1 MKKFFSF
8 ACALF
13 ACVAAFATV
22 EVPTTVPDD
31 ATLNGYKAEGA
42 NVVVAFYTTAP
53 ICNDIVFVGSY
64 RMAGSGWSTDLDSLV
79 KFEPVDNFAGWYVTS
94 VYDAS
99 ASIEGKPVQLK
110 SDGTFSWDYQLGDD
124 AVAVR
129 GTLTIEPGYSGEVNL
144 KGYGTDAPVVFAF
157 GKWKNDN
164 NPCVAAERHNYTV
177 ILNAPF
183 CADEAGTPF
192 DPAIVGD
199 FNGWNVEAPAMDLM
213 VGGDYDGKYK
223 YEFEDE
229 VGHAFKFKATTDT
242 DWSNEIQL
250 LDSAGNWYNNPN
262 ITLGSDTVIILD
274 YSAGKYT
281 KCVEEQTAVENVE
294 AKNIRKVIE
303 NGRLVIYVGEERYN
317 ALGIKE

>member
-53 ICNDIVFVGSY
+53 ICNPIVFTGSY
-64 RMAGSGWSTDLDSLV
+64 CGWSTDPTALV
-79 KFEPVDNFAGWYVTS
+79 KFESVEGFENWYVTS
-94 VYDAS
+94 FTDAS
-99 ASIEGKPVQLK
+99 DTIQGKPVQLK
-110 SDGTFSWDYQLGDD
+110 SDGSFSWDYQLGDD
-124 AVAVR
+124 AEVVR
-129 GTLTIEPGYSGEVNL
+129 GTLTIAPGYSGEVNL
-144 KGYGTDAPVVFAF
+144 KGYGTDAPVVIAF

-177 ILNAPF
+177 ILDAPY
-183 CADEAGTPF
+183 CADEAGTYF
-192 DPAIVGD
+192 DPAIIGT
-199 FNGWNVEAPAMDLM
+199 FNGWSEGVAMDLI

-229 VGHAFKFKATTDT
+229 VGHEFKFKAATDT
-242 DWSNEIQL
+242 DWSNQIQL
-250 LDSAGNWYNNPN
+250 LDSAGNYYDNPN
-262 ITLGSDTVIILD
+262 IKLGADTVIILD

>member
-13 ACVAAFATV
+13 ACVTAFAV
-22 EVPTTVPDD
+22 EVPTNRPDD
-31 ATLNGYKAEGA
+31 ATLNAYKAEGA

-53 ICNDIVFVGSY
+53 ICNPIVFTGSY
-64 RMAGSGWSTDLDSLV
+64 CGWSTDPTALV
-79 KFEPVDNFAGWYVTS
+79 KFESVEGFENWYVTS
-94 VYDAS
+94 FTDAS
-99 ASIEGKPVQLK
+99 DTIQGKPVQLK
-110 SDGTFSWDYQLGDD
+110 SDGSFSWDYQLGDD
-124 AVAVR
+124 AEVVR
-129 GTLTIEPGYSGEVNL
+129 GTLTIAPGYSGEVNL
-144 KGYGTDAPVVFAF
+144 KGYGTDAPVVIAF

-177 ILNAPF
+177 ILDAPY
-183 CADEAGTPF
+183 CADEAGTYF
-192 DPAIVGD
+192 DPAIIGT
-199 FNGWNVEAPAMDLM
+199 FNNWSEGVAMDLI
-213 VGGDYDGKYK
+213 VEGENAGKYK

-229 VGHAFKFKATTDT
+229 VGHEFKFKAATDT
-242 DWSNEIQL
+242 DWSNQIQL
-250 LDSAGNWYNNPN
+250 LDSAGNYYDNPN
-262 ITLGSDTVIILD
+262 IKLGADTVIILD

>member
-22 EVPTTVPDD
+22 EVPTNVPDD
-31 ATLNGYKAEGA
+31 ATLNAYKAEGA
-42 NVVVAFYTTAP
+42 NVVVAFYTTAQ
-53 ICNDIVFVGSY
+53 ICNDVVFIGSY
-64 RMAGSGWSTDLDSLV
+64 CSWAEDPAGLV

-94 VYDAS
+94 FTDAS
-99 ASIEGKPVQLK
+99 ENIEGKPVQLK
-110 SDGTFSWDYQLGDD
+110 SDGTFAWDYQLGDD
-124 AVAVR
+124 AIAVVDGR
-129 GTLTIEPGYSGEVNL
+129 VTIEPGYSGEVNL
-144 KGYGTDAPVVFAF
+144 KQYATDAPVVIAF

-164 NPCVAAERHNYTV
+164 NPCVVAERHNYTV
-177 ILNAPF
+177 ILDAPY
-183 CADEAGTPF
+183 CADEAGNYF
-192 DPAIVGD
+192 DPAIIGD
-199 FNGWNVEAPAMDLM
+199 FNGWSEGVAMELIP
-213 VGGDYDGKYK
+213 DGEYALKYK

-242 DWSNEIQL
+242 DWSNQIQL
-250 LDSAGNWYNNPN
+250 LDSAGNWYDNPN
-262 ITLGSDTVIILD
+262 ITLGADTVIVVD

-281 KCVEEQTAVENVE
+281 KCVENQTAVENVE

>member
-22 EVPTTVPDD
+22 EVPTTAPDD
-31 ATLNGYKAEGA
+31 ATLNAYKAEGA

-53 ICNDIVFVGSY
+53 ICNDIVFIGSY
-64 RMAGSGWSTDLDSLV
+64 NGWNSSDPTQLI
-79 KFEPVDNFAGWYVTS
+79 KFEEVENFAGWYVTS
-94 VYDAS
+94 FTDAS
-99 ASIEGKPVQLK
+99 ESIEGKPVQLK

-124 AVAVR
+124 AVVVR

-164 NPCVAAERHNYTV
+164 NPCVAAEKHNYTV
-177 ILNAPF
+177 ILNAPY
-183 CADEAGTPF
+183 CADEAGTYF
-192 DPAIVGD
+192 DPAIIGD
-199 FNGWNVEAPAMDLM
+199 FNGWSEGVAMDLILDGEN
-213 VGGDYDGKYK
+213 VGKYK

-229 VGHAFKFKATTDT
+229 VGHAFKFKAATDT
-242 DWSNEIQL
+242 DWSNQIQL
-250 LDSAGNWYNNPN
+250 LDSVGNWYDNPN
-262 ITLGSDTVIILD
+262 ITLGADTVIILD
-274 YSAGKYT
+274 YSEGKYT
-281 KCVEEQTAVENVE
+281 LCVGAQTAVENVE

>member
-53 ICNDIVFVGSY
+53 ICNDIVFIGSY
-64 RMAGSGWSTDLDSLV
+64 NGWNSSDPTQLI
-79 KFEPVDNFAGWYVTS
+79 KFEPVENFAGWYVTS
-94 VYDAS
+94 FTDAS
-99 ASIEGKPVQLK
+99 ESIEGKPVQLK

-124 AVAVR
+124 AVSVR

-164 NPCVAAERHNYTV
+164 NPCVAAEKHNYTV
-177 ILNAPF
+177 ILNAPY
-183 CADEAGTPF
+183 CADEAGTYF
-192 DPAIVGD
+192 DPAIIGD
-199 FNGWNVEAPAMDLM
+199 FNGWSEGVAMDLILD
-213 VGGDYDGKYK
+213 GENAGKYK

-229 VGHAFKFKATTDT
+229 VGHAFKFKAATDT
-242 DWSNEIQL
+242 DWSNQIQL
-250 LDSAGNWYNNPN
+250 LDSAGSWYDNPN
-262 ITLGSDTVIILD
+262 ITLGADTVIILD
-274 YSAGKYT
+274 YSEGKYT
-281 KCVEEQTAVENVE
+281 LCVEEETAVENVE
-294 AKNIRKVIE
+294 AKDVRKVIE

>member
-22 EVPTTVPDD
+22 EVPANVPDD
-31 ATLNGYKAEGA
+31 ATLNAYKAEGA

-53 ICNDIVFVGSY
+53 ICNDIVFIGSY
-64 RMAGSGWSTDLDSLV
+64 NGWNSSDPTQLI
-79 KFEPVDNFAGWYVTS
+79 KFEEVENFAGWYVAS
-94 VYDAS
+94 FNDAS
-99 ASIEGKPVQLK
+99 ESIEGKPVQLK

-124 AVAVR
+124 AVVVR

-164 NPCVAAERHNYTV
+164 NPCVAAEKHNYTV
-177 ILNAPF
+177 ILNAPY
-183 CADEAGTPF
+183 CADEAGTYF
-192 DPAIVGD
+192 DPAIIGD
-199 FNGWNVEAPAMDLM
+199 FNGWSEGVAMDLILDGEN
-213 VGGDYDGKYK
+213 VGKYK

-229 VGHAFKFKATTDT
+229 VGHAFKFKAATDT
-242 DWSNEIQL
+242 DWSNQIQL
-250 LDSAGNWYNNPN
+250 LDSVGNWYDNPN
-262 ITLGSDTVIILD
+262 ITLGADTVIILD
-274 YSAGKYT
+274 YSEGKYT
-281 KCVEEQTAVENVE
+281 LCVEEQTAVENVE

>member
-42 NVVVAFYTTAP
+42 NVVVAFYTTAE
-53 ICNDIVFVGSY
+53 ICNDVVFIGSY
-64 RMAGSGWSTDLDSLV
+64 CSWAEDPAGLV
-79 KFEPVDNFAGWYVTS
+79 KFEPVENFTGWYVTS
-94 VYDAS
+94 FTDAS
-99 ASIEGKPVQLK
+99 ESIKGKPVQLK

-124 AVAVR
+124 AVVVR

-177 ILNAPF
+177 ILDAPS
-183 CADEAGTPF
+183 CADEAGNYF
-192 DPAIVGD
+192 DPAIIGN
-199 FNGWNVEAPAMDLM
+199 FNNWSDGVAMELITE
-213 VGGDYDGKYK
+213 GEHALKYK

-229 VGHAFKFKATTDT
+229 VGHEFKFRAANIT
-242 DWSNEIQL
+242 DWSNQIQL
-250 LDSAGNWYNNPN
+250 RDSAGNWYDNPN
-262 ITLGSDTVIILD
+262 VKLGADTVIILD
-274 YSAGKYT
+274 YSEGKYT
-281 KCVEEQTAVENVE
+281 LCVEEQTAVENVE

>member
-22 EVPTTVPDD
+22 EVPTTAPDD
-31 ATLNGYKAEGA
+31 ATLNAYKAEGA

-53 ICNDIVFVGSY
+53 ICNDIVFIGSY
-64 RMAGSGWSTDLDSLV
+64 NGWNSSDPTQLI
-79 KFEPVDNFAGWYVTS
+79 KFEPVENFAGWYVTS
-94 VYDAS
+94 FTDAS
-99 ASIEGKPVQLK
+99 ESIEGKPVQLK

-124 AVAVR
+124 AVSVR

-164 NPCVAAERHNYTV
+164 NPCVAAEKHNYTV
-177 ILNAPF
+177 ILNAPY
-183 CADEAGTPF
+183 CADEAGTYF
-192 DPAIVGD
+192 DPAIIGD
-199 FNGWNVEAPAMDLM
+199 FNGWSEGVAMDLILDGEN
-213 VGGDYDGKYK
+213 VGKYK

-229 VGHAFKFKATTDT
+229 VGHAFKFKAATDT
-242 DWSNEIQL
+242 DWSNQIQL
-250 LDSAGNWYNNPN
+250 LDSVGNWYDNPN
-262 ITLGSDTVIILD
+262 ITLGADTVIILD
-274 YSAGKYT
+274 YSEGKYT
-281 KCVEEQTAVENVE
+281 LCVEEQTAVENVE

>member
-1 MKKFFSF
+1 MKKFLSF

-22 EVPTTVPDD
+22 EVPANVPDD
-31 ATLNGYKAEGA
+31 ATLNAYKAEGA
-42 NVVVAFYTTAP
+42 NVVVAFYTTAE
-53 ICNDIVFVGSY
+53 ICNDVVFIGSY
-64 RMAGSGWSTDLDSLV
+64 CSWAEDPAGLV

-94 VYDAS
+94 FTDAS
-99 ASIEGKPVQLK
+99 ENIEGKPVQLK
-110 SDGTFSWDYQLGDD
+110 SDGTFAWDYQLGDD
-124 AVAVR
+124 AIAV
-129 GTLTIEPGYSGEVNL
+129 GNSIVTIEPGYAGEVNL
-144 KGYGTDAPVVFAF
+144 KGYGTDAPVVIAF

-177 ILNAPF
+177 ILNAPY
-183 CADEAGTPF
+183 CADEAGNYF
-192 DPAIVGD
+192 DPAIIGT
-199 FNGWNVEAPAMDLM
+199 FNNWSEGVAMDLI
-213 VGGDYDGKYK
+213 VEGENAGKYK

-229 VGHAFKFKATTDT
+229 VGHEFKFKAATDT
-242 DWSNEIQL
+242 DWSNQIQL
-250 LDSAGNWYNNPN
+250 LDSAGNYYDNPN
-262 ITLGSDTVIILD
+262 IKLGADTVIILD

-281 KCVEEQTAVENVE
+281 KCVEKQTAVENVE

>member
-22 EVPTTVPDD
+22 EVPANVPDD
-31 ATLNGYKAEGA
+31 ATLNAYKAEGA
-42 NVVVAFYTTAP
+42 NVVVAFYTTAQ
-53 ICNDIVFVGSY
+53 ICNDVVFTGSY
-64 RMAGSGWSTDLDSLV
+64 CSWSTDPTALV

-94 VYDAS
+94 FTDAS
-99 ASIEGKPVQLK
+99 ESIEGKPVQLK

-177 ILNAPF
+177 ILDAPY
-183 CADEAGTPF
+183 CADEAGTYF
-192 DPAIVGD
+192 DPAIIGT
-199 FNGWNVEAPAMDLM
+199 FNNWSEGVAMDLI
-213 VGGDYDGKYK
+213 VEGENAGKYK

-229 VGHAFKFKATTDT
+229 VGHEFKFKAATDT
-242 DWSNEIQL
+242 DWSNQIQL
-250 LDSAGNWYNNPN
+250 LDSAGNYYDNPN
-262 ITLGSDTVIILD
+262 IKLGADTVIILD

>member
-22 EVPTTVPDD
+22 EVPTTAPDD
-31 ATLNGYKAEGA
+31 ATLNAYKAEGA

-53 ICNDIVFVGSY
+53 ICNDIVFIGSY
-64 RMAGSGWSTDLDSLV
+64 NGWNSSDPTQLI
-79 KFEPVDNFAGWYVTS
+79 KFEPVQNFAGWYVTS
-94 VYDAS
+94 FTDAS
-99 ASIEGKPVQLK
+99 ESIEGKPVQLK

-164 NPCVAAERHNYTV
+164 NPCVAAEKHNYTV
-177 ILNAPF
+177 ILNAPY
-183 CADEAGTPF
+183 CADEAGTYF
-192 DPAIVGD
+192 DPAIIGD
-199 FNGWNVEAPAMDLM
+199 FNGWSEGVAMDLILDGEN
-213 VGGDYDGKYK
+213 VGKYK

-229 VGHAFKFKATTDT
+229 VGHAFKFKAATDT
-242 DWSNEIQL
+242 DWSNQIQL
-250 LDSAGNWYNNPN
+250 LDSVGNWYDNPN
-262 ITLGSDTVIILD
+262 ITLGADTVIILD
-274 YSAGKYT
+274 YSEGKYT
-281 KCVEEQTAVENVE
+281 LCVREQTAVENVE

>member
-31 ATLNGYKAEGA
+31 ATLNAYKAEGA

-53 ICNDIVFVGSY
+53 ICNDIVFIGSY
-64 RMAGSGWSTDLDSLV
+64 NGWNSSDPTQLI
-79 KFEPVDNFAGWYVTS
+79 KFEPVENFAGWYVTS
-94 VYDAS
+94 FTDAS
-99 ASIEGKPVQLK
+99 ESIEGKPVQLK

-124 AVAVR
+124 AVSVR
-129 GTLTIEPGYSGEVNL
+129 GTLTIEPGYAGEVNL

-164 NPCVAAERHNYTV
+164 NPCVAAEKHNYTV
-177 ILNAPF
+177 ILNAPY
-183 CADEAGTPF
+183 CADEAGTYF
-192 DPAIVGD
+192 DPAIIGD
-199 FNGWNVEAPAMDLM
+199 FNGWSEGVAMELIPDGENV
-213 VGGDYDGKYK
+213 GKYK

-229 VGHAFKFKATTDT
+229 VGHEFKFKAATDT
-242 DWSNEIQL
+242 DWSNQIQL
-250 LDSAGNWYNNPN
+250 LDSAGNYYDNPN
-262 ITLGSDTVIILD
+262 IKLGADTVIILD

-281 KCVEEQTAVENVE
+281 KCVENQTAVENVE

>member
-22 EVPTTVPDD
+22 EVPTTAPDD
-31 ATLNGYKAEGA
+31 ATLNAYKAEGA

-53 ICNDIVFVGSY
+53 ICNDIVFIGSY
-64 RMAGSGWSTDLDSLV
+64 NGWNSSDPTQLI
-79 KFEPVDNFAGWYVTS
+79 KFEEVENFAGWYVTS
-94 VYDAS
+94 FTDAS
-99 ASIEGKPVQLK
+99 ESIEGKPVQLK

-124 AVAVR
+124 AVVVR

-164 NPCVAAERHNYTV
+164 NPCVAAEKHNYTV
-177 ILNAPF
+177 ILNAPY
-183 CADEAGTPF
+183 CADEAGTYF
-192 DPAIVGD
+192 DPAIIGD
-199 FNGWNVEAPAMDLM
+199 FNGWSEGVAMDLILDGEN
-213 VGGDYDGKYK
+213 VGKYK

-229 VGHAFKFKATTDT
+229 VGHAFKFKAATDT
-242 DWSNEIQL
+242 DWSNQIQL
-250 LDSAGNWYNNPN
+250 LDSVGNWYDNPN
-262 ITLGSDTVIILD
+262 ITLGADTVIILD
-274 YSAGKYT
+274 YSEGKYT
-281 KCVEEQTAVENVE
+281 LCVEEQTAVENVE

>member
-31 ATLNGYKAEGA
+31 ATLNAYKAEGA

-53 ICNDIVFVGSY
+53 ICNDIVFIGSY
-64 RMAGSGWSTDLDSLV
+64 NGWNSSDPTQLI
-79 KFEPVDNFAGWYVTS
+79 KFEEVENFAGWYVTS
-94 VYDAS
+94 FTDAS
-99 ASIEGKPVQLK
+99 ESIEGKPVQLK

-124 AVAVR
+124 AVSVR

-164 NPCVAAERHNYTV
+164 NPCVAAEKHNYTV
-177 ILNAPF
+177 ILNAPY
-183 CADEAGTPF
+183 CADEAGTYF
-192 DPAIVGD
+192 DPAIIGD
-199 FNGWNVEAPAMDLM
+199 FNGWSEGVAMDLILDGEN
-213 VGGDYDGKYK
+213 VGKYK

-229 VGHAFKFKATTDT
+229 VGHAFKFKAATDT
-242 DWSNEIQL
+242 DWSNQIQL
-250 LDSAGNWYNNPN
+250 LDSAGNWYDNPN
-262 ITLGSDTVIILD
+262 ITLGADTVIILD
-274 YSAGKYT
+274 YSEGKYT
-281 KCVEEQTAVENVE
+281 LCVSEQTAVENVE

>member
-31 ATLNGYKAEGA
+31 ATLNAYKAEGA
-42 NVVVAFYTTAP
+42 NVVVAFYTTAQ
-53 ICNDIVFVGSY
+53 ICNDVVFTGTYCS
-64 RMAGSGWSTDLDSLV
+64 WSTDPTALV

-94 VYDAS
+94 FTDAS
-99 ASIEGKPVQLK
+99 ESIEGKPVQLK

-124 AVAVR
+124 AEVVR
-129 GTLTIEPGYSGEVNL
+129 GTLTIEKGYAGEVNL

-177 ILNAPF
+177 ILDAPY
-183 CADEAGTPF
+183 CADEAGTYF
-192 DPAIVGD
+192 DPAIIGT
-199 FNGWNVEAPAMDLM
+199 FNNWSEGVAMDLI
-213 VGGDYDGKYK
+213 VEGENAGKYK

-229 VGHAFKFKATTDT
+229 VGHEFKFKAATDT
-242 DWSNEIQL
+242 DWSNQIQL
-250 LDSAGNWYNNPN
+250 LDSAGNYYDNPN
-262 ITLGSDTVIILD
+262 IKLGADTVIILD

-281 KCVEEQTAVENVE
+281 KCVENQTAVENVE

>member
-22 EVPTTVPDD
+22 EVPANVPDD
-31 ATLNGYKAEGA
+31 ATLNAYKAEGA

-53 ICNDIVFVGSY
+53 ICNPIVFTGSY
-64 RMAGSGWSTDLDSLV
+64 CGWSTDPTALV
-79 KFEPVDNFAGWYVTS
+79 KFESVEGFENWYVTS
-94 VYDAS
+94 FTDAS
-99 ASIEGKPVQLK
+99 DTIQGKPVQLK
-110 SDGTFSWDYQLGDD
+110 SDGSFSWDYQLGDD
-124 AVAVR
+124 AEVVR
-129 GTLTIEPGYSGEVNL
+129 GTLTIAPGYSGEVNL
-144 KGYGTDAPVVFAF
+144 KGYGTDAPVVIAF

-177 ILNAPF
+177 ILDAPY
-183 CADEAGTPF
+183 CADEAGTYF
-192 DPAIVGD
+192 DPAIIGT
-199 FNGWNVEAPAMDLM
+199 FNGWSEGVAMDLI

-229 VGHAFKFKATTDT
+229 VGHEFKFKAATDT
-242 DWSNEIQL
+242 DWSNQIQL
-250 LDSAGNWYNNPN
+250 LDSAGNYYDNPN
-262 ITLGSDTVIILD
+262 IKLGADTVIILD

-281 KCVEEQTAVENVE
+281 KCVENQTAVENVE

>member
-22 EVPTTVPDD
+22 EVPTTAPDD
-31 ATLNGYKAEGA
+31 ATLNAYKAEGA

-53 ICNDIVFVGSY
+53 ICNDIVFIGSY
-64 RMAGSGWSTDLDSLV
+64 NGWNSSDPTQLI
-79 KFEPVDNFAGWYVTS
+79 KFEPVENFAGWYVTS
-94 VYDAS
+94 FTDAS
-99 ASIEGKPVQLK
+99 ESIEGKPVQLK

-124 AVAVR
+124 AVSVR

-164 NPCVAAERHNYTV
+164 NPCVAAEKHNYTV
-177 ILNAPF
+177 ILNAPY
-183 CADEAGTPF
+183 CADEAGTYF
-192 DPAIVGD
+192 DPAIIGD
-199 FNGWNVEAPAMDLM
+199 FNGWSEGVAMDLILDGEN
-213 VGGDYDGKYK
+213 VGKYK

-229 VGHAFKFKATTDT
+229 VGHAFKFKAATDT
-242 DWSNEIQL
+242 DWSNQIQL
-250 LDSAGNWYNNPN
+250 RDSAGNWYDNPN
-262 ITLGSDTVIILD
+262 VKLGADTVIILD
-274 YSAGKYT
+274 YSEGKYT
-281 KCVEEQTAVENVE
+281 LCVGAQTAVENVE

>member
-31 ATLNGYKAEGA
+31 ATLNAYKAEGA

-53 ICNDIVFVGSY
+53 ICNDIVFTGSY
-64 RMAGSGWSTDLDSLV
+64 CSWATDPTALV
-79 KFEPVDNFAGWYVTS
+79 KFDAVEGFAGWYVTS
-94 VYDAS
+94 FTDAS
-99 ASIEGKPVQLK
+99 ESIEGKPVQLK
-110 SDGTFSWDYQLGDD
+110 SDGTFAWDYQLGDD
-124 AVAVR
+124 AITVR
-129 GTLTIEPGYSGEVNL
+129 GTLTIEPGYAGEVNL

-164 NPCVAAERHNYTV
+164 NPCVAAEKHNYTV
-177 ILNAPF
+177 ILNAPY
-183 CADEAGTPF
+183 CADEAGTYF
-192 DPAIVGD
+192 DPAIIGD
-199 FNGWNVEAPAMDLM
+199 FNGWSEGVAMDLILDGEN
-213 VGGDYDGKYK
+213 VGKYK

-229 VGHAFKFKATTDT
+229 VGHAFKFKATPDN
-242 DWSNEIQL
+242 DWTNQIQL
-250 LDSAGNWYNNPN
+250 LDSAGNWYDNPN
-262 ITLGSDTVIILD
+262 ITLGADTVIILD

-281 KCVEEQTAVENVE
+281 LCVEEQTAVENVE

>member
-13 ACVAAFATV
+13 ACVVAFATV
-22 EVPTTVPDD
+22 EVPTNRPDD
-31 ATLNGYKAEGA
+31 ATLNAYKAEGA
-42 NVVVAFYTTAP
+42 NVVVAFYTTAE
-53 ICNDIVFVGSY
+53 ICNDVVFTGSY
-64 RMAGSGWSTDLDSLV
+64 CSWSTDPTVLV

-94 VYDAS
+94 FTDAS
-99 ASIEGKPVQLK
+99 ESIEGKPVQLK

-124 AVAVR
+124 AIAVVDGR
-129 GTLTIEPGYSGEVNL
+129 VTIEPGYSGEVNL
-144 KGYGTDAPVVFAF
+144 KQYATDAPVVIAF

-177 ILNAPF
+177 ILNAPY
-183 CADEAGTPF
+183 CADEAGTYF
-192 DPAIVGD
+192 DPAIIGT
-199 FNGWNVEAPAMDLM
+199 FNTWSEGVAMDLI
-213 VGGDYDGKYK
+213 VEGENAGKYT
-223 YEFEDE
+223 YSFEDE
-229 VGHAFKFKATTDT
+229 VGHEFKFKAATDT
-242 DWSNEIQL
+242 DWSNQIQL
-250 LDSAGNWYNNPN
+250 LDSAGNWYDNPN
-262 ITLGSDTVIILD
+262 IKLGADTVIVVD

>member
-22 EVPTTVPDD
+22 EVPANVPDD
-31 ATLNGYKAEGA
+31 ATLNAYKAEGA
-42 NVVVAFYTTAP
+42 NVVVAFYTTAE
-53 ICNDIVFVGSY
+53 ICNDVVFIGSY
-64 RMAGSGWSTDLDSLV
+64 CSWAEDPAGLV

-94 VYDAS
+94 FTDAS
-99 ASIEGKPVQLK
+99 ENIEGKPVQLK
-110 SDGTFSWDYQLGDD
+110 SDGTFAWDYQLGDD
-124 AVAVR
+124 AKVVR
-129 GTLTIEPGYSGEVNL
+129 GTLTIEKGYAGEVNL

-177 ILNAPF
+177 ILDAPF
-183 CADEAGTPF
+183 CAGEDGTNF
-192 DPAIVGD
+192 DPAIIGN
-199 FNGWNVEAPAMDLM
+199 FNNWSEGVAMDLI
-213 VGGDYDGKYK
+213 VEGENAGKYT
-223 YEFEDE
+223 YSFEDE
-229 VGHAFKFKATTDT
+229 VGHEFKFKAATDT
-242 DWSNEIQL
+242 DWSNQIQL
-250 LDSAGNWYNNPN
+250 LDSAGNYYDNPN
-262 ITLGSDTVIILD
+262 IKLGADTVIILD

-281 KCVEEQTAVENVE
+281 KCVENQTAVENVE

>member
-22 EVPTTVPDD
+22 EVPANVPDD

-42 NVVVAFYTTAP
+42 NVVVAFYTTAE
-53 ICNDIVFVGSY
+53 ICNDVVFIGSY
-64 RMAGSGWSTDLDSLV
+64 CSWAEDPAGLV

-94 VYDAS
+94 FTDAS
-99 ASIEGKPVQLK
+99 ENIEGKPVQLK
-110 SDGTFSWDYQLGDD
+110 SDGTFAWDYQLGDD
-124 AVAVR
+124 AIAV
-129 GTLTIEPGYSGEVNL
+129 GNSIVTIEPGYAGEVNL
-144 KGYGTDAPVVFAF
+144 KGYGTDAPVVIAF

-177 ILNAPF
+177 ILNAPY
-183 CADEAGTPF
+183 CADEAGNYF
-192 DPAIVGD
+192 DPAIIGN
-199 FNGWNVEAPAMDLM
+199 FNNWSEGVAMDLI

-229 VGHAFKFKATTDT
+229 VGHEFKFKAATDT
-242 DWSNEIQL
+242 DWSNQIQL
-250 LDSAGNWYNNPN
+250 LDSAGNYYDNPN
-262 ITLGSDTVIILD
+262 IKLGADTVIILD

-281 KCVEEQTAVENVE
+281 KCVENQTAVENVE